1 MHAIVLPHD
10 SYGEDVQLWPGNRAG
25 NFTVSVAYHLITREM
40 TYIMDKTWTRVWK
53 IDCIERI
60 KVFIWQLIHDRL
72 LTKAKLA
79 QWHVGDPFCVKCIQ
93 FEESTIHVIRDCP
106 IAVEVWRHLVS
117 SQERGNFFV
126 VNRQDWITMN
136 LNNQFGHAYGA
147 DWTAIWAN
155 TCDLLWQWQNKSM
168 HDEDFVSPFRPWQVA
183 IEYVDAYKKSMFW
196 KRNKPSMEK

>member
-1 MHAIVLPHD
+1 
-10 SYGEDVQLWPGNRAG
+10 
-25 NFTVSVAYHLITREM
+25 
-40 TYIMDKTWTRVWK
+40 
-53 IDCIERI
+53 
-60 KVFIWQLIHDRL
+60 
-72 LTKAKLA
+72 
-79 QWHVGDPFCVKCIQ
+79 
-93 FEESTIHVIRDCP
+93 
-106 IAVEVWRHLVS
+106 
-117 SQERGNFFV
+117 
-126 VNRQDWITMN
+126 MN